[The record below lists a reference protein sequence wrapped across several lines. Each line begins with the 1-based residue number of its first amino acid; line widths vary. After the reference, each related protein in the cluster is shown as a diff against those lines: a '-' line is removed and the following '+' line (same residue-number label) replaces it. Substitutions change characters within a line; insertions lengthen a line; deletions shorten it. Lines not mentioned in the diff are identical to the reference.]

1 MASVT
6 LDLPKDRNLYFTK
19 QVEQNSIGDL
29 TQKIIEINEDD
40 MRLAKIYAFHD
51 IEYKPKPIKIYI
63 DSYGGN
69 VYQCFGLLSV
79 MKRSKT
85 PIHTIVTGCAMSC
98 GFMMLIS
105 GHKRF
110 AHELSTPLYHQ
121 VSSAAWG
128 KLKDMEQDVE
138 EAKRLQKIIENI
150 TLDRTN
156 ISKSK
161 LKEVLE
167 QKIDWFMSAEEA
179 LKLGVVDEIL

>member
-40 MRLAKIYAFHD
+40 MRLTKIYTLHD

-150 TLDRTN
+150 TLDRTT

>member
-19 QVEQNSIGDL
+19 QVDQNSIGDL

-40 MRLAKIYAFHD
+40 MRLTKIYAFHD

-150 TLDRTN
+150 TLDRTT

>member
-1 MASVT
+1 
-6 LDLPKDRNLYFTK
+6 LYFTK

-40 MRLAKIYAFHD
+40 MRLTKIYTLHD

-150 TLDRTN
+150 TLDRTT

>member
-1 MASVT
+1 MAT
-6 LDLPKDRNLYFTK
+6 ANIELPKDRNIFFTK
-19 QVEQNSIGDL
+19 QVDQASIAEV

-40 MRLAKIYAFHD
+40 KRLKKLYD
-51 IEYKPKPIKIYI
+51 VYDMEYTPKPIKIFI

-79 MKRSKT
+79 MEKSKT

-110 AHELSTPLYHQ
+110 AYPLSTPLYHQ
-121 VSSAAWG
+121 VSSGGWG
-128 KLKDMEQDVE
+128 KLKDLE
-138 EAKRLQKIIENI
+138 EDLAETKRLQKLIEKI
-150 TLDRTN
+150 TLEKTK
-156 ISKSK
+156 ISKDR
-161 LKEVLE
+161 LKEVFKG
-167 QKIDWFMSAEEA
+167 KIDWFMNADEA